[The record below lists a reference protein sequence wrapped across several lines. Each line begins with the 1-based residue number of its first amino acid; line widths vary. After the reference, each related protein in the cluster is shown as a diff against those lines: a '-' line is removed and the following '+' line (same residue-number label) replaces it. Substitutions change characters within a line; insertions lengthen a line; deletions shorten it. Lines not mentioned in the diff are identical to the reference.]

1 MAPSKEILDI
11 IVESAHGDIRS
22 AIMALQFACIMEL
35 PGRKKKKDEAKSTI
49 ILEAVTRREQSLA
62 LFHLL
67 GKVMYN
73 KRMLFNHSII
83 LRFWMNKRAA
93 ELLTINPDRQRRSP
107 ESICYCQ
114 GFTERTS
121 D

>member
-1 MAPSKEILDI
+1 
-11 IVESAHGDIRS
+11 
-22 AIMALQFACIMEL
+22 MALQFACIMEL